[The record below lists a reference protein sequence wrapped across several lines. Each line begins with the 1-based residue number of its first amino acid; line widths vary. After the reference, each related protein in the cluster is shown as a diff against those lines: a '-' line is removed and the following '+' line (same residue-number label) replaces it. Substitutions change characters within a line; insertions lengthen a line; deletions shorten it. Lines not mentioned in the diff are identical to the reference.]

1 MEWLYRGA
9 ALSCSPPPPQVL
21 KKQGKTKKRQ
31 ALSNFYQRGME
42 SYQTGNAELC
52 RLSLG
57 EESFRY
63 GSYKI
68 GWGDTDKESKEIK

>member
-9 ALSCSPPPPQVL
+9 GRPSPPQVL
-21 KKQGKTKKRQ
+21 KKQGTTKKRQ

-42 SYQTGNAELC
+42 SYQTGNAEVC

-68 GWGDTDKESKEIK
+68 GWGDIGRRVRK